1 MPACHTGN
9 LYTCH
14 SVFQYPCKIVY
25 NVDKGLIALFTAS
38 SPTPSAHE
46 MMNEKVLPHFP
57 GENIEVQKLYNL
69 LDQKTLAQHWDGLSI
84 AQPLELLTSMQTEGK
99 KKKETWHI

>member
-25 NVDKGLIALFTAS
+25 SVDKGLIALLTAS

-69 LDQKTLAQHWDGLSI
+69 LDQKTLAPALGWAVHCTTTGIINFD
-84 AQPLELLTSMQTEGK
+84 AN
-99 KKKETWHI
+99 